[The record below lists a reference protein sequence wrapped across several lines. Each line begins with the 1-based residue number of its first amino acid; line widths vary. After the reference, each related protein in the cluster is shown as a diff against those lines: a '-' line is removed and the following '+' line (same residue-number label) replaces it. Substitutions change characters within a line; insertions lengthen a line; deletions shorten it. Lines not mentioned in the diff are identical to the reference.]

1 VVLDVKS
8 QKPEEPLPEVD
19 EEIVEQLTL
28 EVFTTPFFTPQT
40 APLSS
45 RYGVMLRG

>member
-1 VVLDVKS
+1 MVLDVKS

-28 EVFTTPFFTPQT
+28 EVFTTPFCF
-40 APLSS
+40 
-45 RYGVMLRG
+45 